1 MKINKKY
8 SKIQVLVTD
17 SEYKHSL
24 GIVRSLGKLG
34 INPYLLSFKKHSL
47 SSYSKHSNDEIIINK
62 NYTKDDL
69 ISKLLLLNI
78 DLIILVGTD
87 SFMKIVPWKKELL
100 SNNITII
107 TVDEKTQN
115 IAFSK
120 KDTYELANKIGVPTA
135 RTYYPKSLSDIDLMK
150 NNVTYPCV
158 IKGLYEVGGNIVDYA
173 YSESELKSKYI
184 SICEKYN
191 INEKLGLPM
200 LQEYI
205 TGNGCA
211 FFAVYNNGKCGLTFQ
226 HKRVREY
233 PVSGG
238 ASVCAKSYKNKLVE
252 EYGKKLLD
260 SLSWHGVAMVEF
272 KLNSKDIPILMEI
285 NPKFWG
291 STDLALEAGVNFPK
305 ALIDIHSKIDV
316 PYSNEYKLPF
326 KYHWPMQGDILHG
339 VENTK
344 AIIPIIL
351 DILNP
356 KVKSNL
362 WFSDIFPNFRMTL
375 DFVKSIIIKI
385 IRK

>member
-1 MKINKKY
+1 MNIL
-8 SKIQVLVTD
+8 ITD

-24 GIVRSLGKLG
+24 GIVRSLGKMS
-34 INPYLLSFKKHSL
+34 IKPYLLSFHVNSL
-47 SSYSKHSNDEIIINK
+47 CSYSKYSDSEIIITK
-62 NYTKDDL
+62 NYTKE
-69 ISKLLLLNI
+69 LLLEQLLNYNI
-78 DLIILVGTD
+78 ELIILVGTD
-87 SFMKIVPWKKELL
+87 SFMKIVPWKQDLL
-100 SNNITII
+100 NNNINII

-120 KDTYELANKIGVPTA
+120 KDTYKLANKIGVPTA
-135 RTYYPKSLSDIDLMK
+135 KTYYPKSLNDIDLMK
-150 NNVTYPCV
+150 NNVTFPCV

-173 YSESELKSKYI
+173 YNENELKSKYI
-184 SICEKYN
+184 NICTKYSID
-191 INEKLGLPM
+191 EKLGLPM

-238 ASVCAKSYKNKLVE
+238 ASVCAESYRNKLVE
-252 EYGKKLLD
+252 EYGKKLLN
-260 SLSWHGVAMVEF
+260 SLKWHGIAMVEF
-272 KLNSKDIPILMEI
+272 KLNENNMPILMEI

-291 STDLALEAGVNFPK
+291 SIDLALEAGVNFPK
-305 ALIDIHSKIDV
+305 ALIDIHNKIDV

-339 VENTK
+339 IENTK
-344 AIIPIIL
+344 AIIPIVL

-362 WFSDIFPNFRMTL
+362 WFIDIFPTFRMTL

-385 IRK
+385 IRR